1 MVHQALSKDKLAGQ
15 LSVAERIETP
25 YMILIGKKEAME
37 QSAIVRDMSTRSQ
50 ETVPL
55 SKLAQHVKKLGA

>member
-1 MVHQALSKDKLAGQ
+1 G
-15 LSVAERIETP
+15 AERLETP

-37 QSAIVRDMSTRSQ
+37 ESAIVRDMSTRSQ

-55 SKLAQHVKKLGA
+55 SELAQYVKKLGA